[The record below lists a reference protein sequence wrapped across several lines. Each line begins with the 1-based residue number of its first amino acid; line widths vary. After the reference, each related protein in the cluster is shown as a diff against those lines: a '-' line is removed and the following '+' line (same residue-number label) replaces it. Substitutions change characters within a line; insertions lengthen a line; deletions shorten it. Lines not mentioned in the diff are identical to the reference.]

1 MPTQLKPGA
10 MGPPDWPVTPPEFAD
25 SMAAAIEA
33 EFNGLLQED
42 GLPLLPMD
50 NSRETRDRRRLFVAI
65 ARGVLRH
72 LDERRTA
79 ITVEREDGTDVSPAF
94 DIDRPGGGWS

>member
-10 MGPPDWPVTPPEFAD
+10 MGSPLDGTTPTAFAD

-33 EFNGLLQED
+33 ELNKLLQAE
-42 GLPLLPMD
+42 GLPQLPVND

-65 ARGVLRH
+65 ARGVVRH
-72 LDERRTA
+72 LEQQRESIKVQRT
-79 ITVEREDGTDVSPAF
+79 DGTQVSPTFAIYGK
-94 DIDRPGGGWS
+94 DW